1 MQCALSFSRGLTLA
15 IARDADGRRGAIVR
29 NRAVT
34 GNGRGRLSFHR
45 PETSQT

>member
-34 GNGRGRLSFHR
+34 GNGRGAFVVSS
-45 PETSQT
+45 P